1 MQIYRNGVWKVP
13 YKHTSTWL
21 RCLPVLP
28 PNHWAR
34 TDSTAHRGV
43 QILLPKGS
51 GSWILAKR
59 YLQSDY
65 FTTSTFNIR
74 WALLNIQIDQMFQV
88 RTVVHCVHSSPVNG
102 THVTRVI
109 KFSNTKRKNVNT
121 KSTKCIVLLPLL
133 CHTLATSLPS
143 RVTRWCKLGLL
154 CPLHVLCTQQSQTQW
169 DSGFFSTHGAQ
180 WLELCMPFFGEP
192 GPKHNVVNSG
202 GVRLFLPK
210 EYFKWILTRTYLHNV
225 LFRYL

>member
-1 MQIYRNGVWKVP
+1 M
-13 YKHTSTWL
+13 TT
-21 RCLPVLP
+21 LP
-28 PNHWAR
+28 P
-34 TDSTAHRGV
+34 STSSKPLSKDRQYCSQRGSNST
-43 QILLPKGS
+43 PKRQRFMNFS
-51 GSWILAKR
+51 KKIFTKW
-59 YLQSDY
+59 Y

-74 WALLNIQIDQMFQV
+74 WALLNIWIDQMFQV
-88 RTVVHCVHSSPVNG
+88 RTVVHRVHSSPVNG

-109 KFSNTKRKNVNT
+109 KFSNT